1 MPRTPIVG
9 GNWKCNPD
17 SKSKL
22 DALIDNINKC
32 DTSACEVYVCPSPL
46 HVDCAPRILA
56 PRPFSP
62 CITRRAAHG
71 GEGQSCSRASAGLA
85 GVAARCLGP
94 ACLDAG
100 VGARCGEAA
109 MCC

>member
-22 DALIDNINKC
+22 DGLIENINKC

-46 HVDCAPRILA
+46 HVDCMPCRLA
-56 PRPFSP
+56 TPPSLL
-62 CITRRAAHG
+62 CVARRAA
-71 GEGQSCSRASAGLA
+71 R
-85 GVAARCLGP
+85 
-94 ACLDAG
+94 
-100 VGARCGEAA
+100 GADD
-109 MCC
+109 